1 MTQNILK
8 IENLSLS
15 FKDQEV
21 LKNINLSL
29 DFGERVSILGESGSG
44 KSSLLRCIAGF
55 ENINNGKIS
64 LKNEIVSSETFLL
77 PTEKRGVGMV
87 VQEKALFPHL
97 TVKKNILFGIES
109 NSNKNE
115 IVSELAELFKIEK
128 LLDKL
133 PGQIS
138 GGEQQR
144 VAFARSLAPSPSLL
158 MLDEPF
164 SALDDKLKQELYYEL
179 DKIFE
184 KQELSILLVTH
195 DREEAQILTSRSLK
209 LSQGSLSLS
218 LIHI

>member
-15 FKDQEV
+15 YKDQEV

-29 DFGERVSILGESGSG
+29 DLGERVSILGESGSG

-115 IVSELAELFKIEK
+115 IDSELAELFKIEK

-209 LSQGSLSLS
+209 LSQGSLSL
-218 LIHI
+218 IE

>member
-1 MTQNILK
+1 MTQNILN

-29 DFGERVSILGESGSG
+29 DLGERVSILGESGSG

-55 ENINNGKIS
+55 ENINKGKIS
-64 LKNEIVSSETFLL
+64 LKNEIVSSETFML

-115 IVSELAELFKIEK
+115 MVSELAELFKIEK

-209 LSQGSLSLS
+209 LSQGSLNLTE
-218 LIHI
+218 

>member
-8 IENLSLS
+8 VENLSLS

-29 DFGERVSILGESGSG
+29 DLGERVSILGDSGSG

-55 ENINNGKIS
+55 ENINKGKIS
-64 LKNEIVSSETFLL
+64 LKNQIVSSETFML

-164 SALDDKLKQELYYEL
+164 SALDDKLKKELYYEL

-195 DREEAQILTSRSLK
+195 DREEAQILTSKSFK
-209 LSQGSLSLS
+209 LSQGSLSLTQ
-218 LIHI
+218 

>member
-15 FKDQEV
+15 YKDQEV
-21 LKNINLSL
+21 LKNINFSL
-29 DFGERVSILGESGSG
+29 DLGERVSILGESGSG

-55 ENINNGKIS
+55 ENINSGKIS

-115 IVSELAELFKIEK
+115 IVSELAELIKIEK
-128 LLDKL
+128 LLDKV
-133 PGQIS
+133 PGQLS

-209 LSQGSLSLS
+209 LSQGSLSL
-218 LIHI
+218 IE

>member
-29 DFGERVSILGESGSG
+29 DLGERVSILGDSGSG

-55 ENINNGKIS
+55 ENINKGKIS
-64 LKNEIVSSETFLL
+64 LKNQIVSSETFML

-164 SALDDKLKQELYYEL
+164 SALDDKLKKELYYEL

-195 DREEAQILTSRSLK
+195 DREEAQILTSKSLK
-209 LSQGSLSLS
+209 LSQGSLSLTQ
-218 LIHI
+218 

>member
-15 FKDQEV
+15 YKDQEV

-29 DFGERVSILGESGSG
+29 DLGERVSILGESGSG

-55 ENINNGKIS
+55 ENINKGKIS

-109 NSNKNE
+109 HSNKNE

-209 LSQGSLSLS
+209 LSQGSLSLTE
-218 LIHI
+218 

>member
-29 DFGERVSILGESGSG
+29 DLGERVSILGDSGSG

-55 ENINNGKIS
+55 ENINKGKIS
-64 LKNEIVSSETFLL
+64 LKNEIVSSDTFML

-195 DREEAQILTSRSLK
+195 DREEAQILTSKSIK
-209 LSQGSLSLS
+209 LSQGLLSMNE
-218 LIHI
+218 

>member
-15 FKDQEV
+15 YKDQEV

-29 DFGERVSILGESGSG
+29 DLGERVSILGESGSG

-55 ENINNGKIS
+55 ENINKGKIS
-64 LKNEIVSSETFLL
+64 LKNQIVSSETFML

-209 LSQGSLSLS
+209 LSQGSLSLTE
-218 LIHI
+218 

>member
-8 IENLSLS
+8 VENLSLS

-29 DFGERVSILGESGSG
+29 DLGERVSILGDSGSG

-55 ENINNGKIS
+55 ENINKGKIS
-64 LKNEIVSSETFLL
+64 LKNEIVSSDTFML

-164 SALDDKLKQELYYEL
+164 SALDDKLKKELYYEL

-195 DREEAQILTSRSLK
+195 DREEAQILTSKSLK
-209 LSQGSLSLS
+209 LSQGSLSLTQ
-218 LIHI
+218 

>member
-15 FKDQEV
+15 YKDQEV

-29 DFGERVSILGESGSG
+29 DLGERVSILGESGSG

-55 ENINNGKIS
+55 ENINKGKIS
-64 LKNEIVSSETFLL
+64 LKNEIVSSETFML

-115 IVSELAELFKIEK
+115 MVSELAELFKIEK

-209 LSQGSLSLS
+209 LSQGSLSLTE
-218 LIHI
+218 

>member
-15 FKDQEV
+15 YKDQEV
-21 LKNINLSL
+21 LKNIYLSL
-29 DFGERVSILGESGSG
+29 DLGERVSILGESGSG

-64 LKNEIVSSETFLL
+64 LKNEIVSSDTYML

-209 LSQGSLSLS
+209 LSQGSLSLTE
-218 LIHI
+218 

>member
-8 IENLSLS
+8 VENLSLS

-29 DFGERVSILGESGSG
+29 DLGERVSILGESGSG

-55 ENINNGKIS
+55 ENINKGKIS
-64 LKNEIVSSETFLL
+64 LKNEIVSSETFIL

-195 DREEAQILTSRSLK
+195 DREEAQILTSKSLK
-209 LSQGSLSLS
+209 LSQGLLSMNE
-218 LIHI
+218 